1 MTSIEV
7 AIQQAN
13 YIIAQWISQD
23 IEIREEIK
31 KRILLQGLIYTKVKK
46 TTKDEKRKFR
56 NYYDYKIP
64 IKYIKNHNVLAINR
78 AVELEIVSLGFEYK
92 FENFVSFILYKIDR
106 KKINENNF
114 KAPIIDALKRLI
126 FFQSKEKYL
135 MTYLQ

>member
-31 KRILLQGLIYTKVKK
+31 KEFCYKVLYILKLKK
-46 TTKDEKRKFR
+46 HYKDEKRKFR

-126 FFQSKEKYL
+126 LFSRKRNI
-135 MTYLQ
+135 

>member
-1 MTSIEV
+1 M
-7 AIQQAN
+7 
-13 YIIAQWISQD
+13 
-23 IEIREEIK
+23 K
-31 KRILLQGLIYTKVKK
+31 
-46 TTKDEKRKFR
+46 KRKFR

-126 FFQSKEKYL
+126 FAFSRKRNI
-135 MTYLQ
+135 